1 MEILQNETE
10 RQIAAKICKG
20 NPSNR
25 DIGLALMLVIE
36 KMWSEERLATFV
48 RQVHSAECAN
58 CKKAGSVKWY
68 KRTICALLGLIGAL
82 IGLFKMYV
90 GGNAQ

>member
-1 MEILQNETE
+1 MDILQDETE
-10 RQIAAKICKG
+10 RQIAAKLCKG

-36 KMWSEERLATFV
+36 KMWSEERLAEFI
-48 RQVHSAECAN
+48 RSVHTEECSN

-68 KRTICALLGLIGAL
+68 KRTICALLGLIGTL
-82 IGLFKMYV
+82 LGLLKMYA
-90 GGNAQ
+90 GAAQ

>member
-58 CKKAGSVKWY
+58 FGNNCSSLSRSFTIGSTLCQSLQ
-68 KRTICALLGLIGAL
+68 R
-82 IGLFKMYV
+82 
-90 GGNAQ
+90 